1 MISRIVAIRDNRSSG
16 QPCRGNL
23 ISAESVFD
31 GAQAL
36 WFIRDEY
43 VRGGVDKNS
52 WHPLYP
58 SAATYLPAEISFAR
72 DEREIFSEVSQS
84 RGKSAIPAMYI
95 YIYIYTLAISLHKFC
110 LSSLFFPASFGSN
123 SWKSN
128 GRTMAAYPRPVNLR
142 STIINF
148 HYVTIVFLPNLENIY
163 TGKNVSSRT
172 MNNFYV
178 TLSCSLAR
186 VPSPFV
192 IRNRWKLD
200 DTYSGWFSIRFCVSL
215 KF

>member
-1 MISRIVAIRDNRSSG
+1 MSREFNIGGIRFRRCSGIMIHSGRICPRRRRQKFVASSL
-16 QPCRGNL
+16 PVRGNL
-23 ISAESVFD
+23 PARGNFFCTRRTGNIFRSLAKPR
-31 GAQAL
+31 Q
-36 WFIRDEY
+36 IRD
-43 VRGGVDKNS
+43 
-52 WHPLYP
+52 P
-58 SAATYLPAEISFAR
+58 R
-72 DEREIFSEVSQS
+72 DV
-84 RGKSAIPAMYI
+84 YI
-95 YIYIYTLAISLHKFC
+95 YPLAISLHKFC
-110 LSSLFFPASFGSN
+110 LSSLFFPASFSSN

-178 TLSCSLAR
+178 TLSCSL
-186 VPSPFV
+186 VPFCC
-192 IRNRWKLD
+192 RCNRWKLD